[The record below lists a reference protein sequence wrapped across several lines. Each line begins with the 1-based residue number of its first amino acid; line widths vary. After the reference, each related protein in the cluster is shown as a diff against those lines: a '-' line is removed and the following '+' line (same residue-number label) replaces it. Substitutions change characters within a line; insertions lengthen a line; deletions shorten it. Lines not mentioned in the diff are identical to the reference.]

1 MTLLKAFNVLVIAWP
16 ASEVILALST
26 RAKRTTATVRDRG
39 SLVVL
44 WGTIALGL
52 MAGHFIRLSRVGSIG
67 APWSIVLP
75 AAMVLLVCGLAI
87 RWIAVLSLGRF
98 FTPNVAVQP
107 GQHIIRT
114 GIYRLVRHPSYSGL
128 LLAFLGA
135 GVAFNNWLSLL
146 AVLVP
151 IVAGLSYRIRVEE
164 NALVEMLGSEY
175 IDYRSVTKR
184 LIPGIY

>member
-1 MTLLKAFNVLVIAWP
+1 VTLLRLFNVLAIAWP
-16 ASEVILALST
+16 VSEVILGLRT
-26 RAKRTTATVRDRG
+26 RAKPASATVRDRG
-39 SLVVL
+39 SIVVL
-44 WGTIALGL
+44 WGAIALGL
-52 MAGHFIRLSRVGSIG
+52 VAGHLIRLSRVGSIG

-87 RWIAVLSLGRF
+87 RWTAILSLGRS

-107 GQHIIRT
+107 GQRVVRT
-114 GIYRLVRHPSYSGL
+114 GVYRHVRHPSYSGL
-128 LLAFLGA
+128 LLAFLGM

-151 IVAGLSYRIRVEE
+151 VVAGLSYRIRVEE
-164 NALVEMLGSEY
+164 NAMVEMLGSEY
-175 IDYRSVTKR
+175 VDYCKLTKR